1 MKVKSLAEVQSDALN
16 GNFDEGAYEGA
27 VVLMSTRESDGS
39 FQIKHVIQ
47 NGAIITNSLIHLVSL
62 HKEELEK
69 EKVEEQASNDEVS
82 RNDAIKQ
89 VANA

>member
-1 MKVKSLAEVQSDALN
+1 
-16 GNFDEGAYEGA
+16 
-27 VVLMSTRESDGS
+27 MSTRESDGS

-82 RNDAIKQ
+82 RDDAIKQ